1 MKSSIWLSCPPDF
14 DILSLPFS
22 STHTFTL
29 FLPHS
34 QPQPPPSHSS
44 LATFSAH
51 CSTLCSMWRN
61 KQVTMTLRNYD
72 SKLLSQWL
80 KLWAGTS
87 PPIFA
92 AEPFLFP
99 AQEEDRGKWA
109 TFWIY
114 RCCSIF
120 LSFYTQNMS
129 EIQFWMRR
137 FICESSLCV
146 NGSLRKVDEILASS
160 DCACIKRGRKAPSI
174 PDAATYA
181 LLAEW
186 QIPSLPSIW

>member
-14 DILSLPFS
+14 DILPLPFS

-87 PPIFA
+87 PPH
-92 AEPFLFP
+92 L
-99 AQEEDRGKWA
+99 RSR
-109 TFWIY
+109 TF
-114 RCCSIF
+114 
-120 LSFYTQNMS
+120 
-129 EIQFWMRR
+129 
-137 FICESSLCV
+137 
-146 NGSLRKVDEILASS
+146 
-160 DCACIKRGRKAPSI
+160 
-174 PDAATYA
+174 
-181 LLAEW
+181 
-186 QIPSLPSIW
+186 SLPSTGRRQRKMGHFLDIQMLLNFPESLYPKHVRDSVLNETFYLWKLSLCKWLIKESGWDPC